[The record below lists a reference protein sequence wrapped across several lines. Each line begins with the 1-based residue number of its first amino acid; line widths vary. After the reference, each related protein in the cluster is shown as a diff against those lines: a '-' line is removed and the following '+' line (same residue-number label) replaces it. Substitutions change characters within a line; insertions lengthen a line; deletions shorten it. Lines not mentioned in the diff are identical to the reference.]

1 MVPDKAQ
8 HKDHSSY
15 SNVHLKYRKR
25 IKLYIQPAY
34 CAYATNNR
42 YHWSNYYCLIAFQFK
57 KNYLH

>member
-25 IKLYIQPAY
+25 INLYIQDAY
-34 CAYATNNR
+34 WAYATNKQN
-42 YHWSNYYCLIAFQFK
+42 HWSNYTA
-57 KNYLH
+57 